1 MLSLSL
7 SPNHPRL
14 SGGARA
20 ALGSSPLTQPLAHSL
35 LPFGPMLI
43 ISEAGGPVT
52 ENNGRNIP

>member
-1 MLSLSL
+1 MLPVSL

-20 ALGSSPLTQPLAHSL
+20 ALGSSPLTQPPAHSL
-35 LPFGPMLI
+35 LLLCPMLTF
-43 ISEAGGPVT
+43 SEAGEQVI

>member
-1 MLSLSL
+1 MHSLSL

-20 ALGSSPLTQPLAHSL
+20 ALGSSPLTQLPAHFL
-35 LPFGPMLI
+35 LPRCLERTIGA
-43 ISEAGGPVT
+43 AGGHVA